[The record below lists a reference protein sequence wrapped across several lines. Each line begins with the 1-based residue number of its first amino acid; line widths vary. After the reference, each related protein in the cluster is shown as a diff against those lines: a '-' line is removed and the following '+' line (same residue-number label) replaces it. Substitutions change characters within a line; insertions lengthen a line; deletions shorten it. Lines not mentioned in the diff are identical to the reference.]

1 MDPADIIKALLPPLL
16 HVLPD
21 AITSHHPNTCEYS
34 HPMNKNKTKQNTN
47 QFNKKKYARDNT
59 SERPFLRRVFNMKS
73 RANANGGEGSNG

>member
-34 HPMNKNKTKQNTN
+34 HPMNKNKTQINSTKRNMRETIPQ
-47 QFNKKKYARDNT
+47 RD
-59 SERPFLRRVFNMKS
+59 PFYDEFS
-73 RANANGGEGSNG
+73 T